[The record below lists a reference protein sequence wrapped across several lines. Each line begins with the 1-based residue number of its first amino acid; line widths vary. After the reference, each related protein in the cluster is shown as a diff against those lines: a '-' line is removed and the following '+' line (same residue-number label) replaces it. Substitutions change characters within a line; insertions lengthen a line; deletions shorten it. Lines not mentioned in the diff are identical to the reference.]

1 MKRLIALVCMI
12 AVIPVVGILISMY
25 VKHDFENQFATA
37 VIRQFGEKGAAA
49 IRDGQATLAN
59 YCASPDGIDEAVCGT
74 YAQVSLL
81 GSIST
86 VALGV
91 GFALLIGIYLAAR
104 VAASNRR
111 VLLAVFSPGIKV
123 VLVVLF
129 GLIITQGVIATSGAF
144 ILESVAIHR
153 VHVILIAGIGLGAL
167 IGAFAMIRA
176 GFSISRRA
184 STAVLGMTA
193 SEQAEPALW
202 TFVRDIGERLGANPP
217 GTIVIGLQPTFYV
230 TSADV
235 DVYPSRDS
243 ARNETL
249 YLSLP
254 LMRIL
259 SREQLAAVVGHELG
273 HFRGQDTEYSI
284 KFYPIYAGT
293 AHALFALYQSA
304 QGSHS
309 IALLP
314 ARAVLSFFMDQF
326 ARAERTLG
334 RDRELEADK
343 AGASVSSARAL
354 GVALLKVGAFAPLW
368 NEAMSGLVYALQ
380 QGQSYPNFSSRF
392 AEHAKACAKPEL
404 LADVLEFTAVHPTD
418 THPVTGVRIQALG
431 LSVEALRDEALTVDD
446 AQSCVRL
453 LSDATRL
460 EEALT
465 AIQRKVLVDAG
476 VTERL
481 RPVAT
486 TAGEA
491 VPSEQ
496 ARPVS

>member
-1 MKRLIALVCMI
+1 MKRLIALVCMV

-25 VKHDFENQFATA
+25 VKHDFENQFEAA

-74 YAQVSLL
+74 YAQVGLL

-91 GFALLIGIYLAAR
+91 GFALLIGIYLAAK
-104 VAASNRR
+104 VAATNRR
-111 VLLAVFSPGIKV
+111 VLLAVFSPGTKV

-129 GLIITQGVIATSGAF
+129 GLIITQGLIATSGAF
-144 ILESVAIHR
+144 ILESVAVHR
-153 VHVILIAGIGLGAL
+153 VHIVLIAGIGLGAL
-167 IGAFAMIRA
+167 IGAFAMIQA

-217 GTIVIGLQPTFYV
+217 GTIVIGVQPTFYV

-343 AGASVSSARAL
+343 AGASVSSARDL

-368 NEAMSGLVYALQ
+368 DEAMSGLVYALQ

-404 LADVLEFTAVHPTD
+404 LADVLEYKAVHPTD
-418 THPVTGVRIQALG
+418 THPVTGVRIEALG
-431 LSVEALRDEALTVDD
+431 LSAEELHDEALTVDPQ
-446 AQSCVRL
+446 QSAVRL
-453 LSDATRL
+453 LSDAVKL

-465 AIQRKVLVDAG
+465 AIQRKALVDAG

-481 RPVAT
+481 RPVAKT
-486 TAGEA
+486 ESETPPERARTAT
-491 VPSEQ
+491 
-496 ARPVS
+496 